1 MAFFSPPFSQVLD
14 KKLNVL
20 YCKQIGN
27 KEDQPT
33 RYPSVF
39 ATVRMATA
47 SDISFF
53 SSFWKEEDV
62 LLRNILNS
70 CVIADNRTW
79 NEPEEKISLIED
91 TDKNRCIRI

>member
-53 SSFWKEEDV
+53 SSF
-62 LLRNILNS
+62 
-70 CVIADNRTW
+70 
-79 NEPEEKISLIED
+79 
-91 TDKNRCIRI
+91 

>member
-1 MAFFSPPFSQVLD
+1 MHYLRRNIWHALHGFFFPPFSQVLD
-14 KKLNVL
+14 KKLDVL

-53 SSFWKEEDV
+53 SSF
-62 LLRNILNS
+62 
-70 CVIADNRTW
+70 
-79 NEPEEKISLIED
+79 
-91 TDKNRCIRI
+91 